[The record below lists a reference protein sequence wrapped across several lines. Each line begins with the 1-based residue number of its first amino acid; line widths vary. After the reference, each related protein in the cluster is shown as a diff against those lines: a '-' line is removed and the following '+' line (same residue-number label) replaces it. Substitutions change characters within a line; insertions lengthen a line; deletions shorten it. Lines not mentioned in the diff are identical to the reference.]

1 MPYSNPT
8 ATPSKPNATTAKIR
22 LETLDSGLERRSVG
36 VKKCPTGESSGEK
49 VRALFLDFFL
59 FAFIFTDI
67 YFFYPFDLFLYIRQ
81 KMYCNIQ

>member
-49 VRALFLDFFL
+49 VRVLFLDLFCLRSFSLTHLFFL
-59 FAFIFTDI
+59 SF
-67 YFFYPFDLFLYIRQ
+67 
-81 KMYCNIQ
+81 